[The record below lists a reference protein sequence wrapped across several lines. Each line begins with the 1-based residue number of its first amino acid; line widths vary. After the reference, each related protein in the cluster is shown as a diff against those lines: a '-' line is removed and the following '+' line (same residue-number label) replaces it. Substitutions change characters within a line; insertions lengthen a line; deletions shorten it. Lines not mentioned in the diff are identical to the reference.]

1 MHETVRKTF
10 VQLHKDDPFH
20 RLLEK
25 YGVEIPKKGDLDLDE
40 ILKSEY
46 IIH

>member
-1 MHETVRKTF
+1 MHEIVRKTF
-10 VQLHKDDPFH
+10 VQLHKESPFD
-20 RLLEK
+20 RLLER
-25 YGVEIPKKGDLDLDE
+25 YGVEIPKKGDFDLDE